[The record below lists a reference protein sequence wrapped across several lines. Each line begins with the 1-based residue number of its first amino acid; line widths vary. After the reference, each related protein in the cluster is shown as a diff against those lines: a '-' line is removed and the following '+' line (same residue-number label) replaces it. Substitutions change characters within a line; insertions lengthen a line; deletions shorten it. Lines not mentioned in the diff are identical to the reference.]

1 VSEFLKFAFEILSQ
15 VVYNLVA
22 WLAAFLKLFITGWV
36 DYFNIFITYFMTLD
50 IVGKVLSVLLMLLL
64 IAIPLVIVVILI
76 RHLILRHQLKADQVD
91 NAVLYK
97 EIGRL
102 NKQVLS
108 LMDEKNRILAL
119 KVNAMGGTE
128 RIPYMGASALT
139 DDVLPTVGNVTGKGA
154 AANVV
159 VSGSGAETGKGAVVV
174 PGNMTVV
181 GGDGSLAAAAA
192 SAALGETAAA
202 AVEAVENAKA
212 KAEEDE
218 KKKVIRFPKLA
229 LVDARYAAFQYPAYN
244 NEISLEDFAEGYR
257 LFAASQLHL
266 YYTPEIIRR
275 FIAGMA
281 SSKLLILEGI
291 SGTGKTSLPY
301 SISRYMGNPAT
312 LVSVQP
318 SFRDRTE
325 LLGYF
330 NEFSKRFNETEFLRA
345 LYEAGYRPDP
355 TLIVLDEMN
364 LARIEYYFAEM
375 LSVLEMP
382 SKEEWVLDLVPTAW
396 AGDPKL
402 MEGGK
407 IHVSDTT
414 WFIGTANNDDSTF
427 TITDKVY
434 DRAMPIELNERADA
448 FECGLHAPCY
458 ITAEY
463 LQELFV
469 RARKEHPVSDE
480 MMEKMARLDSYLST
494 RFKLSFGNRI
504 MKQLYDFIP
513 VYVACGGTE
522 LGGMDYIIARK
533 VLKKF
538 ESMNVSFVRDEIT
551 GLMNYMD
558 KTFGKNGMP
567 DSMAY
572 LERIQNLY

>member
-1 VSEFLKFAFEILSQ
+1 MSEFLKFAYEVLSQ
-15 VVYNLVA
+15 VVYNIVT
-22 WLAAFLKLFITGWV
+22 WLAGFLTLFITGWV
-36 DYFNIFITYFMTLD
+36 QYFNIFFTYFPTLS
-50 IVGKVLSVLLMLLL
+50 ITGKILSVILMLILISIPILL
-64 IAIPLVIVVILI
+64 LVIIV
-76 RHLILRHQLKADQVD
+76 RHAILRHQLKTDKSD
-91 NAVLYK
+91 NAALYK

-108 LMDEKNRILAL
+108 LMDEKNSILAL

-139 DDVLPTVGNVTGKGA
+139 DDVIPTVDAVTNSA
-154 AANVV
+154 SATSAANPNMPL
-159 VSGSGAETGKGAVVV
+159 
-174 PGNMTVV
+174 PGTAA
-181 GGDGSLAAAAA
+181 LAAAAA
-192 SAALGETAAA
+192 QSHGKPSTGAGVGAGAPIVQ
-202 AVEAVENAKA
+202 AVLSEAKLNIEH
-212 KAEEDE
+212 
-218 KKKVIRFPKLA
+218 RFPKLT
-229 LVDARYAAFQYPAYN
+229 LVDEKYAALTPPEYD
-244 NEISLEDFAEGYR
+244 NEISLQEFAEGYR
-257 LFAASQLHL
+257 RYAASQMKL
-266 YYTPEIIRR
+266 YYTPEIVRR
-275 FIAGMA
+275 FVAGMA
-281 SSKLLILEGI
+281 ASKLLILEGI

-301 SISRYMGNPAT
+301 SFSRYLSNPST
-312 LVSVQP
+312 IVSVQP

-345 LYEAGYRPDP
+345 LYEANYRPDP

-382 SKEEWVLDLVPTAW
+382 NKDEWVLDLVPTAW
-396 AGDPKL
+396 DGDPVK
-402 MEGGK
+402 MDGGK
-407 IHVSDTT
+407 IHVADST

-448 FECGLHAPCY
+448 FECELQPHCNV
-458 ITAEY
+458 TAEHLEY
-463 LQELFV
+463 LFQKAQV
-469 RARKEHPVSDE
+469 DYPISDE
-480 MMEKMARLDSYLST
+480 LMNKMQKLDNYLIT

-522 LGGMDYIIARK
+522 LGGMDYIVARK

-538 ESMNVSFVRDEIT
+538 ESMNVTFVRDEIT
-551 GLMNYMD
+551 GLITYID
-558 KTFGKNGMP
+558 KLFGKAEMQ
-567 DSMAY
+567 DSKAY
-572 LERIQNLY
+572 LRRIQNLY

>member
-1 VSEFLKFAFEILSQ
+1 MSEFLKFAYEVLSQ
-15 VVYNLVA
+15 VVYNIVT
-22 WLAAFLKLFITGWV
+22 WLAGFLTLFITGWV
-36 DYFNIFITYFMTLD
+36 QYFNIFFTYFPTLS
-50 IVGKVLSVLLMLLL
+50 ITGKILSVILMLIL
-64 IAIPLVIVVILI
+64 IAIPILLIVIIV
-76 RHLILRHQLKADQVD
+76 RHAILRHQLKTDKSD
-91 NAVLYK
+91 NAALYK

-108 LMDEKNRILAL
+108 LMDEKNSILAL

-139 DDVLPTVGNVTGKGA
+139 DDVIPTVDAVTNSASA
-154 AANVV
+154 AASAANPNMPL
-159 VSGSGAETGKGAVVV
+159 
-174 PGNMTVV
+174 PGTAA
-181 GGDGSLAAAAA
+181 LAAAAA
-192 SAALGETAAA
+192 QSHGKLSAGVGSAGAPIVQ
-202 AVEAVENAKA
+202 AVLSEAKLNIEH
-212 KAEEDE
+212 
-218 KKKVIRFPKLA
+218 RFPKLT
-229 LVDARYAAFQYPAYN
+229 LVDEKYAALTPPEYD
-244 NEISLEDFAEGYR
+244 NEISLQEFAEGYR
-257 LFAASQLHL
+257 RYAASQMKL
-266 YYTPEIIRR
+266 YYTPEIVRR
-275 FIAGMA
+275 FVAGMA
-281 SSKLLILEGI
+281 ASKLLILEGI

-301 SISRYMGNPAT
+301 SFSRYLSNPST
-312 LVSVQP
+312 IVSVQP

-345 LYEAGYRPDP
+345 LYEANYRPDP

-382 SKEEWVLDLVPTAW
+382 NKDEWVLDLVPTAW
-396 AGDPKL
+396 DGDPVK
-402 MEGGK
+402 MDGGK
-407 IHVSDTT
+407 IHVADST

-448 FECGLHAPCY
+448 FECEVQPHCNV
-458 ITAEY
+458 TAEHLEY
-463 LQELFV
+463 LFQKAQV
-469 RARKEHPVSDE
+469 DYPISDE
-480 MMEKMARLDSYLST
+480 LMDKMQKLDNYLIT

-522 LGGMDYIIARK
+522 LGGMDYIVARK

-538 ESMNVSFVRDEIT
+538 ESMNVTFVRDEIT
-551 GLMNYMD
+551 GLITYID
-558 KTFGKNGMP
+558 KLFGKAEMQ
-567 DSMAY
+567 DSKAY
-572 LERIQNLY
+572 LRRIQNLY